1 MSEVRST
8 GPLRWVSET
17 LGSLFR
23 TETLDSNEEVFISV
37 LFALLGSLARA
48 DGMVTVEEA
57 AHGED
62 LIDRMELPKVGR
74 KLAVNSF
81 QRGRAGGL
89 DVESEIKGFLTVYRA
104 SSTHSEQLLEALLTL
119 ARADG
124 RMRIPE
130 KSWLT
135 RVGKLLG
142 VDAEVMKQRIGS

>member
-1 MSEVRST
+1 MSEVRPT
-8 GPLRWVSET
+8 GPLRWVSEA

-23 TETLDSNEEVFISV
+23 NEALDPKEEIFISV

-48 DGMVTVEEA
+48 DGVVTAEEA

-74 KLAVNSF
+74 KLAVHSF
-81 QRGRAGGL
+81 ERGRAGGL
-89 DVESEIKGFLTVYRA
+89 DVEAEIKRFLAVYRS

-135 RVGKLLG
+135 RVGKSLG
-142 VDAEVMKQRIGS
+142 VDAEVMKQRIGL

>member
-23 TETLDSNEEVFISV
+23 KEALDPKEEIFIGV

-48 DGMVTVEEA
+48 DGVVTAEEA

-74 KLAVNSF
+74 KLAVHSF
-81 QRGRAGGL
+81 ERGRAGGL
-89 DVESEIKGFLTVYRA
+89 DVEAEIKRFLC
-104 SSTHSEQLLEALLTL
+104 LLYTSPSP
-119 ARADG
+119 RD
-124 RMRIPE
+124 
-130 KSWLT
+130 
-135 RVGKLLG
+135 
-142 VDAEVMKQRIGS
+142 